1 MLLRFP
7 VALPLFLVFVVGSAC
22 GGKQSASSP
31 ASQPSPESSTSAAV
45 DPTLADDDY
54 LLLAT
59 SNTSTMQ
66 DELKAAAERGYELL
80 EATTTG
86 SSFGEII
93 AILQR
98 TPEDAAGFEYWVLAT
113 MRTSTMAQ
121 ELPAKPAC
129 RSSSTMAQELRQAGL
144 AGFAY
149 QDHVD
154 HRKENVI
161 FLSRSRD
168 PEKIAPVEYTLLATN
183 KTSTMQGELRS
194 AQAAGFRFHGVTV
207 NNGLS
212 GGKEV
217 VIILSRPGA

>member
-1 MLLRFP
+1 VPLRIL
-7 VALPLFLVFVVGSAC
+7 VALPLFLIVVVSTAC
-22 GGKQSASSP
+22 GGKQPASSP
-31 ASQPSPESSTSAAV
+31 ASEPAPASSTSAAV
-45 DPTLADDDY
+45 EPTLADDDY

-59 SNTSTMQ
+59 SSTATMQ
-66 DELKAAAERGYELL
+66 DELNAAADRGYELL
-80 EATTTG
+80 ETTTTG
-86 SSFGEII
+86 GGIGEII

-98 TPEDAAGFEYWVLAT
+98 TPEDAPGFEYWVLAT
-113 MRTSTMAQ
+113 IRTSTM
-121 ELPAKPAC
+121 E
-129 RSSSTMAQELRQAGL
+129 QELRQAGL

-168 PEKIAPVEYTLLATN
+168 PEKIAPVEYALLATN
-183 KTSTMQGELRS
+183 KTSTMQSELRR
-194 AQAAGFRFHGVTV
+194 ALGAGFRFHGVTV

>member
-1 MLLRFP
+1 VLFRFP
-7 VALPLFLVFVVGSAC
+7 VALPLFLVFVVSSAC
-22 GGKQSASSP
+22 GGKQPASSP
-31 ASQPSPESSTSAAV
+31 ASQPAPESSASPAV
-45 DPTLADDDY
+45 DTTIADDDY

-66 DELKAAAERGYELL
+66 DELKAAADRGYELL

-86 SSFGEII
+86 GSFGEII

-98 TPEDAAGFEYWVLAT
+98 TPEDAPGFEYWVLAT

-121 ELPAKPAC
+121 EL
-129 RSSSTMAQELRQAGL
+129 RQAGL
-144 AGFAY
+144 AGFSY

-168 PEKIAPVEYTLLATN
+168 PEQIAPVEYALLATN
-183 KTSTMQGELRS
+183 KTSTMQGELRR

-207 NNGLS
+207 NSGLS
-212 GGKEV
+212 AGKEV
-217 VIILSRPGA
+217 VIILSRSGA

>member
-1 MLLRFP
+1 VLLRFH
-7 VALPLFLVFVVGSAC
+7 VALPLFLVFVVSSAC
-22 GGKQSASSP
+22 GGKQLTSSP
-31 ASQPSPESSTSAAV
+31 ASQPAPASGSSAAI

-66 DELKAAAERGYELL
+66 DELKAAADQGYELL

-86 SSFGEII
+86 GSLGEII

-98 TPEDAAGFEYWVLAT
+98 TPEDAPGFEYWVLAT

-121 ELPAKPAC
+121 EL
-129 RSSSTMAQELRQAGL
+129 RQAGL

-149 QDHVD
+149 HDHVD

-168 PEKIAPVEYTLLATN
+168 PERIAPIEYSLLATN
-183 KTSTMQGELRS
+183 KTSTMQGELRR
-194 AQAAGFRFHGVTV
+194 AQAAGFQFHGVTV

-212 GGKEV
+212 AGKEV

>member
-31 ASQPSPESSTSAAV
+31 ASQPAPESSTSAAV

-59 SNTSTMQ
+59 SSTATMQ
-66 DELKAAAERGYELL
+66 DELKAAADRGYELL
-80 EATTTG
+80 ETTTTG
-86 SSFGEII
+86 GGIGEII

-98 TPEDAAGFEYWVLAT
+98 IPEDAPGFEYWVLAT
-113 MRTSTMAQ
+113 IRTSTM
-121 ELPAKPAC
+121 E
-129 RSSSTMAQELRQAGL
+129 QELRQAGL

-149 QDHVD
+149 HDHVD

-168 PEKIAPVEYTLLATN
+168 PEKIAPVEYALLATN
-183 KTSTMQGELRS
+183 KTSTMQSELRR
-194 AQAAGFRFHGVTV
+194 ALAAGFRFHGVTV